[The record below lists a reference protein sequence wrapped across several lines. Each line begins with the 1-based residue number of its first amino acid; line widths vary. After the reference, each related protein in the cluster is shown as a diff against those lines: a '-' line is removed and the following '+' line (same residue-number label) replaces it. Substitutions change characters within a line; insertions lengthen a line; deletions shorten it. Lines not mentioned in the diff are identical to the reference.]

1 MSRKEGLPILILFV
15 AAFFAVSCR
24 TAELGFKVIDIHGMV
39 YDYSNRPVA
48 HCEISLGG
56 KFNTATDINGRFT
69 LVKLPVGTYNLTGF
83 KTGFENYIDE
93 ITIRDRGQI
102 IYFRMPSQNQ
112 LLDLVDEA
120 LSVNNFNLAGEFAE
134 RAYQIDKNNIEM
146 LFYYAAVK
154 FRQHEYH
161 RATYFLE
168 TARNLGSRDSF
179 IERFLTILWRL
190 QNVEPANQ
198 DN

>member
-1 MSRKEGLPILILFV
+1 MIKRAGFHKLLLF
-15 AAFFAVSCR
+15 ATALFAVSCR
-24 TAELGFKVIDIHGMV
+24 TAEFGFKIIDIHGMV

-48 HCEISLGG
+48 HCDISLDG
-56 KFNTATDINGRFT
+56 KYNTLTDINGRFT
-69 LVKLPVGTYNLTGF
+69 LVKIPVGTYTLTGL
-83 KTGFENYIDE
+83 KTGFENYVDKI
-93 ITIRDRGQI
+93 IIRDRGQI

-120 LSVNNFNLAGEFAE
+120 LTANNFPRAGELAE
-134 RAYQIDKNNIEM
+134 RAYQVDKNNIEM
-146 LFYYAAVK
+146 LFYYATVK

-161 RATYFLE
+161 RAIYFLE